1 MKMISDPIYYSLC
14 LILVAIILF
23 GIYLMSKV
31 KTARLGNMLSAFA
44 TFIAVILT
52 IIHYNVFSNNQVVII
67 IIVTLLIGSLIGAFL
82 SIKVKMIQMPELVAL
97 LNGFGG
103 LSSALVGIATLM
115 TIPKNDYFN
124 VITSILAIVI
134 GTVTLTGSLVASGKL
149 AKLILGKSIMYKG
162 QASINVLSNLLI
174 AGLAV
179 LIVVRQFDLSLLIIL
194 LTLISGLFGVNF
206 TIKVGGAD
214 MPITISLLNSLSGV
228 AGSIAGMAIG
238 DPLLVAV
245 GGIVGSSGL
254 VLTQIMCKA
263 MNRHLFD
270 ILLGK
275 TSVTKKESVEKV
287 EEINEEDEREEKDDL
302 KLLVNQARDII
313 IVPGYGM
320 ALSQAQHV
328 VKELTVKFEEKGA
341 NVRFA
346 IHPVAGRMPGHMN
359 ILLAEVD
366 IDYDKLYEM
375 DSINDDFKDC
385 DLAIVI
391 GANDVLNP
399 AARDAQDT
407 PIYGMPILNVDEA
420 KHIIICNYDLNPGYS
435 GVDNPLYKRKYGLTL
450 LLGDAKDSLKTLI
463 NQFE

>member
-1 MKMISDPIYYSLC
+1 
-14 LILVAIILF
+14 
-23 GIYLMSKV
+23 
-31 KTARLGNMLSAFA
+31 
-44 TFIAVILT
+44 
-52 IIHYNVFSNNQVVII
+52 
-67 IIVTLLIGSLIGAFL
+67 
-82 SIKVKMIQMPELVAL
+82 
-97 LNGFGG
+97 
-103 LSSALVGIATLM
+103 
-115 TIPKNDYFN
+115 
-124 VITSILAIVI
+124 
-134 GTVTLTGSLVASGKL
+134 
-149 AKLILGKSIMYKG
+149 
-162 QASINVLSNLLI
+162 
-174 AGLAV
+174 
-179 LIVVRQFDLSLLIIL
+179 
-194 LTLISGLFGVNF
+194 
-206 TIKVGGAD
+206 
-214 MPITISLLNSLSGV
+214 
-228 AGSIAGMAIG
+228 
-238 DPLLVAV
+238 
-245 GGIVGSSGL
+245 
-254 VLTQIMCKA
+254 MCKA

-320 ALSQAQHV
+320 ALSQAQHL

-450 LLGDAKDSLKTLI
+450 LLGG
-463 NQFE
+463 